1 MAKLEIVK
9 YGDPVLRNKT
19 KPIEKVTKEIKLL
32 ADNMLETMYMSCGAG
47 LAGPQ
52 VGVQLKI
59 CVIDILPDGKRSP
72 LILINPVIVEGTNK
86 ISMEEGCLSF
96 PGIFENVQRFDTVT
110 VEYMDLNGNIKQIQ
124 GQGFL
129 AKALQHEIDHL
140 NGKLFIDYLQPW
152 KRKLVEKE
160 IKRRKKGGN
169 W

>member
-86 ISMEEGCLSF
+86 IKDG
-96 PGIFENVQRFDTVT
+96 
-110 VEYMDLNGNIKQIQ
+110 
-124 GQGFL
+124 
-129 AKALQHEIDHL
+129 
-140 NGKLFIDYLQPW
+140 
-152 KRKLVEKE
+152 
-160 IKRRKKGGN
+160 RRMFVISGDF
-169 W
+169 

>member
-1 MAKLEIVK
+1 
-9 YGDPVLRNKT
+9 
-19 KPIEKVTKEIKLL
+19 
-32 ADNMLETMYMSCGAG
+32 
-47 LAGPQ
+47 
-52 VGVQLKI
+52 
-59 CVIDILPDGKRSP
+59 
-72 LILINPVIVEGTNK
+72 
-86 ISMEEGCLSF
+86 MEEGCLSF

>member
-32 ADNMLETMYMSCGAG
+32 AENMLETMYMSCGAG

-59 CVIDILPDGKRSP
+59 CVIDILPNGKRSP
-72 LILINPVIVEGTNK
+72 LVLINPAIIEGNTK

>member
-9 YGDPVLRNKT
+9 YGDSVLRNKT
-19 KPIEKVTKEIKLL
+19 KPVDKITKEIKLL
-32 ADNMLETMYMSCGAG
+32 ADNMLETMYKSCGAG

-52 VGVQLKI
+52 VGSLLKI
-59 CVIDILPDGKRSP
+59 CVIDVMPNGKRNP
-72 LILINPVIVEGTNK
+72 LVLINPVIINGDNK
-86 ISMEEGCLSF
+86 INMEEGCLSF

-110 VEYMDLNGNIKQIQ
+110 VEYMDLNEDIKQIQ

-152 KRKLVEKE
+152 KRKIIEKE

>member
-19 KPIEKVTKEIKLL
+19 KPIDKITKEIKLL
-32 ADNMLETMYMSCGAG
+32 ADNMLDTMYKSCGAG

-59 CVIDILPDGKRSP
+59 CVIDILPNGKRDP
-72 LILINPVIVEGTNK
+72 LVLINPTIIDGNTK
-86 ISMEEGCLSF
+86 ISLEEGCLSF

-110 VEYMDLNGNIKQIQ
+110 VEYMDLNGNIKQIH

-129 AKALQHEIDHL
+129 AKALQHETDHL
-140 NGKLFIDYLQPW
+140 NGKLFIDYLPPW
-152 KRKLVEKE
+152 KRKIIEKE